1 MENMQHHMDEE
12 QFWATYDVNAFE
24 RPSVATDVVV
34 LSMFEE
40 QNENHRKDSQARL
53 HLLLVKRGE
62 HPYMND
68 WALPGGFLRP
78 TETVEECA
86 VREIREETNLSL
98 STLIPIGT
106 FSEPE
111 RDPRGRVISLSF
123 ASVINEKTAVM
134 SGSDAIATD
143 WFTLDYEF
151 VGDVIRF
158 RLTNGEVTLSA
169 ELIRTKTSYGHTL
182 FKEVSNDGIAF
193 DHDKIIAMA
202 VMALRERLEE
212 GEIAFAFLPER
223 FTLSALQRVY
233 EMIGGAPLLTANF
246 RRKTAHLVKETD
258 DFTEGAGHRPAR
270 LFVKND
276 GTISSTKGDETKE
289 SAWKK

>member
-1 MENMQHHMDEE
+1 MRNEQNRMDE
-12 QFWATYDVNAFE
+12 QRFLSTYDINAFE

-40 QNENHRKDSQARL
+40 QSESHRKDSQIRL

-86 VREIREETNLSL
+86 VREIWEETNLSL
-98 STLIPIGT
+98 STLIPIGI

-111 RDPRGRVISLSF
+111 RDPRGRIISLSF
-123 ASVINEKTAVM
+123 ASVINEKMAVM
-134 SGSDAIATD
+134 GGSDAVAAD
-143 WFTLDYEF
+143 WFALDYELA
-151 VGDVIRF
+151 GDVFRL
-158 RLTNGEVTLSA
+158 RLTNGEVALSA
-169 ELIRTKTSYGHTL
+169 ELNRKKTSFGCSL
-182 FKEVSNDGIAF
+182 FEEASNDGIAF
-193 DHDKIIAMA
+193 DHAKIIMMA
-202 VMALRERLEE
+202 VMTLRERLEE
-212 GEIAFAFLPER
+212 GEIAFAFLPEK

-233 EMIGGAPLLTANF
+233 EMIGGEPLLTANF

-258 DFTEGAGHRPAR
+258 SFTEGAGHRPAR
-270 LFVKND
+270 LFTRND
-276 GTISSTKGDETKE
+276 STHPD
-289 SAWKK
+289 

>member
-1 MENMQHHMDEE
+1 MGNKQYRKDEE
-12 QFWATYDVNAFE
+12 QFLSTYDMNAFD

-40 QNENHRKDSQARL
+40 QRENHRRDSQIRL

-62 HPYMND
+62 HPYMGD

-98 STLIPIGT
+98 ATLIPIGT

-111 RDPRGRVISLSF
+111 RDPRGRIISISF
-123 ASVINEKTAVM
+123 ASIINEKMAVM
-134 SGSDAIATD
+134 SGSDTIAAA
-143 WFTLDYEF
+143 WFTLDYEL
-151 VGDVIRF
+151 VGNTVRF
-158 RLTNGEVTLSA
+158 RLTNGEVTSSA
-169 ELIRTKTSYGHTL
+169 ELIRKKTSYGHTL
-182 FKEVSNDGIAF
+182 FEEVFNEGIAF
-193 DHDKIIAMA
+193 DHVKIIAMA
-202 VMALRERLEE
+202 IVTLRERLEE
-212 GEIAFAFLPER
+212 GEIAFSFLPEK

-270 LFVKND
+270 LFTRND
-276 GTISSTKGDETKE
+276 GSRPD
-289 SAWKK
+289 